1 MNVFKF
7 RVVLD
12 VEEDV
17 FRDIEIPTDYT
28 FENFYEAIIN
38 AFEFK
43 GGVMSSFYISNNNW
57 DKGEEITLLDMS
69 ENGNGKT
76 MSKCVLNDYVE
87 EENQKLI
94 LVYDFMRM
102 WCFYIE
108 LVEELIAPKNA
119 TFPKI
124 SMKFGDAPA
133 EESRELTDFDF
144 AGLDTN
150 SDEDISDYTE
160 DMESEI
166 GDMFD
171 DLSEY
176 DDNNR
181 DDY

>member
-17 FRDIEIPTDYT
+17 FRDIEVPAQYS
-28 FENFYEAIIN
+28 FENFYEAILN

-43 GGVMSSFYISNNNW
+43 GGVMSSFYMSNDNW

-69 ENGNGKT
+69 DNGSGKT
-76 MSKCVLNDYVE
+76 MSKCILNDFVE
-87 EENQKLI
+87 LENQKMI

-108 LVEELIAPKNA
+108 LIEELIAPKNA

-133 EESRELTDFDF
+133 EESRELTDFNF
-144 AGLDTN
+144 SELDMGM
-150 SDEDISDYTE
+150 EDITDEETDGFE
-160 DMESEI
+160 NEI
-166 GDMFD
+166 EDMFD
-171 DLSEY
+171 DFSEY
-176 DDNNR
+176 DDNER
-181 DDY
+181 D